1 MNKLKLLLGLSLS
14 ILMIASCKRNPLKVD
29 LSDIESE
36 VEFVDF
42 GGELFTLNGKDTLS
56 AVLEIR
62 NETPGFFDL
71 FTHHIIRIG
80 GIDDPEFGDLM
91 KAFLND
97 TMIIELKYVT
107 DSKFGDFSSYKKQ
120 LIKAFKYFSW
130 HFPQK
135 ELPTI
140 FTYVSG
146 FNQSVV
152 TAENMVGISLDKYLG
167 RESEFYPQLSTT
179 PHYKI
184 LNMYPERIPADVAF
198 AWAITEFEDPD
209 SPTYLLDHMV
219 QKGKLMYVV
228 DAMLPTTHDT
238 VKIGYTADQLNW
250 CKMNEPAMWTYLI
263 ENKMLYSTRRMD
275 IVRYTND
282 APTTSGFPL
291 ESPGRTGIW
300 IGWQIVRQYMKKH
313 PEVTLN
319 DLMKNKDYQQILNDS
334 GYNPE

>member
-1 MNKLKLLLGLSLS
+1 MKKLKLLLALSLS
-14 ILMIASCKRNPLKVD
+14 ILLMTSCKRNPLKVD
-29 LSDIESE
+29 ISNIESE
-36 VEFVDF
+36 VKFVDF
-42 GGELFTLNGKDTLS
+42 SQEIFNLNKKDTLS
-56 AVLEIR
+56 TLLDIR
-62 NETPGFFDL
+62 NEYPEFFDL
-71 FTHHIIRIG
+71 FTHHVIRIG
-80 GIDDPEFGDLM
+80 GIDDPEFGGLM
-91 KAFLND
+91 KAFLDD
-97 TMIIELKYVT
+97 TMINEVKDVA
-107 DSKFGDFSSYKKQ
+107 DRKFGDFSPYKKQ
-120 LIKAFKYFSW
+120 LTRAFKYFSY
-130 HFPQK
+130 HFPEK
-135 ELPTI
+135 ELPII

-152 TAENMVGISLDKYLG
+152 TAENIVGISLDKYLG
-167 RESEFYPQLSTT
+167 RDSEFYPQLSTT

-228 DAMLPTTHDT
+228 DAMLPTTPDT

-263 ENKMLYSTRRMD
+263 EKKMLYSTRRMD

-282 APTTSGFPL
+282 SPTTSGFPL